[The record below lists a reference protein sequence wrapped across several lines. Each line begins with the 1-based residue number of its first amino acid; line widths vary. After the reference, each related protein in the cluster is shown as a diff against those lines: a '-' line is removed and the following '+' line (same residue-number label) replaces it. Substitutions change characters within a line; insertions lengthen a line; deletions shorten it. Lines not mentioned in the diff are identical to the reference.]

1 MRNGESTGERV
12 RPGLATDPRAPLNER
27 RLAGWSWKWIGRSVR
42 FEGKLIST
50 DDLTIDGYVEGSIEL
65 GDHSL
70 TIGPSATITADLVA
84 KNITISGAVTGNVR
98 AKEQVDVRPT
108 GSVVGNIV
116 APRLVMAEGAVITGQ
131 VDVGDTRRTSAAE

>member
-1 MRNGESTGERV
+1 MRNGDSTGERV
-12 RPGLATDPRAPLNER
+12 QPGSTDPSVPLGEG

-70 TIGPSATITADLVA
+70 TIGPGATIKADLVA
-84 KNITISGAVTGNVR
+84 KNVTISGAVTGNVR
-98 AKEQVDVRPT
+98 AREQLDVRAT
-108 GSVVGNIV
+108 GSIVGDIA
-116 APRLVMAEGAVITGQ
+116 APRLVIAEGAVVTGQ
-131 VDVGDTRRTSAAE
+131 IDVGSRRRTSAAE